1 MLRVLLVS
9 LLGILL
15 TLSSA
20 HAQEA
25 GEVAPLEEGE
35 PAPFAGTLLSPEA
48 VANILAQQQAQ
59 EERCEEQTRYELERQ
74 EVLHQLRLDALQEQV
89 DFISL
94 ALDEARQSRDA
105 SLEALEQAMRERDRV
120 NLFRTPT
127 FNFVVGVVVGG
138 GLVVLTA
145 QAIGD

>member
-15 TLSSA
+15 TLPSA

>member
-1 MLRVLLVS
+1 MLRFLWASS
-9 LLGILL
+9 LGMLL
-15 TLSSA
+15 TFSPVY
-20 HAQEA
+20 AQDT

-74 EVLHQLRLDALQEQV
+74 EALHQLRMDALQEQV
-89 DFISL
+89 NFLSL
-94 ALDEARQSRDA
+94 ALDEARETRDV

-127 FNFVVGVVVGG
+127 FNFVVGVIVGG

-145 QAIGD
+145 QAVGD